1 LDAEAAQ
8 LAANSLRKLG
18 SCPSFVWIYGDF
30 LAMKQDSERDMQDDT
45 DGFLWL
51 TMASWSMSRF
61 FLHWHG
67 MAVWREER
75 VLNITYYPLAV
86 FRVRP
91 VTRCTSSLSGHIEA
105 WGSEKKIWTN
115 IWTTLD
121 NDIQRSWKIC
131 IYIYM
136 CVYIYNIYNC
146 GSG

>member
-61 FLHWHG
+61 FFTLAWHG
-67 MAVWREER
+67 GM
-75 VLNITYYPLAV
+75 
-86 FRVRP
+86 
-91 VTRCTSSLSGHIEA
+91 A
-105 WGSEKKIWTN
+105 WGTRAEHHLLPIGRLQSSTGHALHLLAQWPYRGVGLREKNMDKYMDNTWQRYSKIMKN
-115 IWTTLD
+115 M
-121 NDIQRSWKIC
+121 
-131 IYIYM
+131 YIYK
-136 CVYIYNIYNC
+136 CVYIYIIYI
-146 GSG
+146 

>member
-61 FLHWHG
+61 FFTLAWHG
-67 MAVWREER
+67 GM
-75 VLNITYYPLAV
+75 
-86 FRVRP
+86 
-91 VTRCTSSLSGHIEA
+91 A
-105 WGSEKKIWTN
+105 WGTRAEHHLLPIGRLQSSTGHALHLLAQWPYRGVGLREKIWTN

-131 IYIYM
+131 IYI
-136 CVYIYNIYNC
+136 CVYIYI
-146 GSG
+146 